1 MIFFQGLDDKV
12 VTPAQSESMVAAMKR
27 RGVPVEYHA
36 FEGEG
41 HGFRKAA
48 TIERCLEAELAFY
61 ERVFGFGPA
70 RSDGA

>member
-1 MIFFQGLDDKV
+1 
-12 VTPAQSESMVAAMKR
+12 MKR

-61 ERVFGFGPA
+61 GRVFGFGPA